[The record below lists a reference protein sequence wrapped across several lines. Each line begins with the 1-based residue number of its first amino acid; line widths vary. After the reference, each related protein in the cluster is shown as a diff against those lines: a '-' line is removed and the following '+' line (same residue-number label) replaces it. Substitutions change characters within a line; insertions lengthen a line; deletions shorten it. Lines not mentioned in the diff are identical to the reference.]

1 MKKTILIVCVALTG
15 LIMNAQKADV
25 KTHDIKVT
33 FEQPE
38 ILKDTKTYSY
48 TIQDDGK
55 YWNYTPTDS
64 NPTIASNTEGVNL
77 SGLERVE
84 DNADLQVI
92 VGFLGNQLSK
102 SPGLLV
108 LHGSYHIIVLNKD
121 NKILL
126 TIDDTVTNNVSAA
139 DSRYT
144 NKSKNA
150 IKALIVTDYVEKLL
164 KEYEH
169 LFSGSADLK
178 IPFGTFKKTK
188 GGPAESFNTS
198 SQPLIDSIIDNSNDI
213 ATIDKA
219 IALWTTQLD
228 VDFGKKV
235 KDKIK
240 NRVIYANL
248 TSASLLK
255 KDLEAAKTYLEIV
268 KKNTGFFDT
277 WTSNYKPILNRFE
290 SSKSLQ
296 SSDSLQ
302 TLNLRTLNLTPKS
315 AYLITIPAGQ
325 YTYKSKDPIS
335 YSKIEIQN
343 FVPNIKSG
351 MASLDSKV
359 KPEIY
364 IYENG
369 VKTLRHFGDGN
380 NTIITENG
388 EEIIF
393 KVYKG
398 EYKPCVKQEDGTYKI
413 YNSNIII
420 E

>member
-25 KTHDIKVT
+25 KTHDIKAT

-38 ILKDTKTYSY
+38 ILKNTKTYSY

-55 YWNYTPTDS
+55 YWNYTPTEE
-64 NPTIASNTEGVNL
+64 NPTIASNTDGINL
-77 SGLERVE
+77 SGLELVTE
-84 DNADLQVI
+84 NPDLQVI
-92 VGFLGNQLSK
+92 VGFLGGRLTNNQ
-102 SPGLLV
+102 GLIGLQ
-108 LHGSYHIIVLNKD
+108 GTYSIIVLNKD
-121 NKILL
+121 NKQLL
-126 TIDDTVTNNVSAA
+126 AIDDTITYNVVASDSKYANKNNFVL
-139 DSRYT
+139 
-144 NKSKNA
+144 
-150 IKALIVTDYVEKLL
+150 KALIVTSYVEKLL

-169 LFSGSADLK
+169 LFSGSTDLK
-178 IPFGTFKKTK
+178 IPFGVFKKTK
-188 GGPAESFNTS
+188 GGVAENFNKT
-198 SQPLIDSIIDNSNDI
+198 SQPLIDAILDNTNDT
-213 ATIDKA
+213 ASLEKA
-219 IALWTTQLD
+219 IAFWKAQLD

-235 KDKIK
+235 KDKMK
-240 NRVIYANL
+240 NKVIYANL
-248 TSASLLK
+248 TSASLLL
-255 KDLEAAKTYLEIV
+255 KDLEAANTYLELV
-268 KKNTGFFDT
+268 KKNTGFFDL
-277 WTSNYKPILNRFE
+277 WTANYSPIFSRFE
-290 SSKSLQ
+290 SLQ
-296 SSDSLQ
+296 SLEKADK
-302 TLNLRTLNLTPKS
+302 LRTVNVTPNS
-315 AYLITIPAGQ
+315 LYFITIPTGQ
-325 YTYKSKDPIS
+325 YTYKSKDPIN

-398 EYKPCVKQEDGTYKI
+398 EYKPCLKQEDGTYKI